1 MARGPLANRSY
12 RSLWL
17 IGLGR
22 NFGTWMHNMAA
33 AAALAA
39 LSPSPLVNSL
49 LYATTMVPVFF
60 FSFPAGLFADRLGRG
75 FILFW
80 SSVVSIF
87 AAAGFLVLDVTG
99 GLTVGW
105 LIGLT
110 FAINTSWAVTY
121 PAWNAEVSASL
132 PREQVKDGASL
143 NSLSYNLARTLGP
156 AIAGFVYSGF
166 GGAPIYLLNA
176 VSFVGFIGYF
186 LKNRAVTRPAPGTQ
200 AATVAGAF
208 LQTTA
213 LVRDSTLFRA
223 VLIRAFLYF
232 FVGQTLWSLL
242 PVYVMRERG
251 LSESQLGFAS
261 ACAGAGAIAMALLY
275 PRLRRRFEDN
285 TTLLVAGVVT
295 AACTAVLPALSSVAQ
310 MAVPL
315 AVYGAVYA
323 VAVTIN
329 NGLIQVHVPIELR
342 ARAVGLYVVVLYGV
356 QSAGSVVAG
365 WLSGLWGYGWALGGL
380 AAALLICSVLGVVRW
395 PVTEPQLSS
404 ARQQVPSKQG
414 EKR

>member
-1 MARGPLANRSY
+1 MDHNSAGQGRGPLAY
-12 RSLWL
+12 RGYRALWL

-33 AAALAA
+33 AAALAT

-49 LYATTMVPVFF
+49 LYATTMVPIFF
-60 FSFPAGLFADRLGRG
+60 FSFPAGLFADRFGRG

-80 SSVVSIF
+80 SSAVSIL
-87 AAAGFLVLDVTG
+87 AAAGFLALDLTG

-105 LIGLT
+105 LLGLT

-121 PAWNAEVSASL
+121 PAWNAEVSAAL
-132 PREQVKDGASL
+132 PRELVKDGASL
-143 NSLSYNLARTLGP
+143 NSLSYNLARTMGP

-166 GGAPIYLLNA
+166 GGAPVYLLNA
-176 VSFVGFIGYF
+176 LSFVGLLAYF
-186 LKNRAVTRPAPGTQ
+186 FGHRSTDRS
-200 AATVAGAF
+200 AGATLTVPDAF
-208 LQTTA
+208 RQTIA
-213 LVRDSTLFRA
+213 LVRESVLFRA
-223 VLIRAFLYF
+223 VLIRGFLYF
-232 FVGQTLWSLL
+232 FVGQTIWSML

-251 LSESQLGFAS
+251 LSESQMGFAS
-261 ACAGAGAIAMALLY
+261 ASAGVGAIAMALLY
-275 PRLRRRFEDN
+275 PRLRRRYEDN
-285 TTLLVAGVVT
+285 WILLGAGVIT
-295 AACTAVLPALSSVAQ
+295 AACTAVLPALTTVPQ

-329 NGLIQVHVPIELR
+329 NGLIQVHVPIDMR

-365 WLSGLWGYGWALGGL
+365 WLAGLWGYGWAFGGL
-380 AAALLICSVLGVVRW
+380 GAALLCCSVLGVLRW
-395 PVTEPQLSS
+395 PVTEPQVTH
-404 ARQQVPSKQG
+404 QVRS
-414 EKR
+414 